1 MRNMF
6 AMWSAT
12 TAALAALFAAQELM
26 DGGTASGVAPLVVQA
41 PGADVAPAAAAPTVG
56 AQAAGGAEDA
66 AEEEPAV
73 AVPEPLAALAELAQ
87 LLERSEFVRADEF
100 ASALASGLAAR
111 DGDAAVQASR
121 AAWTAEQR
129 AHLAYGGG
137 LAKARSAAG
146 VLTLAA
152 ADAEPD
158 EEGAR
163 ALEDAA
169 IVWFARAASAWGEG
183 PVRDRALAAPGCV
196 LAWRGERDVRAAQS
210 QAMLQPSPVPFGK
223 DTPEREALL
232 AARATLESARAALVV
247 RLEHDW
253 RDVDT
258 RANLEWV
265 ARRLLEIERIL
276 ERADEQDEQQEQEQQ
291 EQQQDDQQNGGE
303 QDEQDEGQ
311 EGDQQQ
317 DGEPQDGEENDQQQD
332 GEPQDGEQ
340 GQDGEQNQDG
350 EPRENGEQRDEPS
363 ESQDGEGAEPNDTT
377 TGERGTQAPTSEG
390 SSPADAD
397 APVMPAT
404 LGDVE
409 VQRLLNRLADV
420 EKEAERLRRR
430 LRATE
435 RRRVEKDW

>member
-1 MRNMF
+1 
-6 AMWSAT
+6 MWSRSA
-12 TAALAALFAAQELM
+12 AALAALFAAQELM
-26 DGGTASGVAPLVVQA
+26 DGGTASGVAPLVQQA
-41 PGADVAPAAAAPTVG
+41 PDAGDAPVATAPADDVGEASDATDGEEAKPATV
-56 AQAAGGAEDA
+56 
-66 AEEEPAV
+66 
-73 AVPEPLAALAELAQ
+73 VPEPLAALTELAQ
-87 LLERSEFVRADEF
+87 LLERSDFVRADEF
-100 ASALASGLAAR
+100 ASALASGLAAQG
-111 DGDAAVQASR
+111 GDAAVQASR

-137 LAKARSAAG
+137 LAKARSAASA
-146 VLTLAA
+146 LALVA
-152 ADAEPD
+152 PDAEPD

-183 PVRDRALAAPGCV
+183 PVRDRALAAPGGV
-196 LAWRGERDVRAAQS
+196 LAWRGEREVRAAQS

-223 DTPEREALL
+223 ETPEREALL

-276 ERADEQDEQQEQEQQ
+276 ERADEQDEQQQREQQ

-303 QDEQDEGQ
+303 QDQQDEGQ

-317 DGEPQDGEENDQQQD
+317 DGEPQDEQKNDQQQD
-332 GEPQDGEQ
+332 GEQ
-340 GQDGEQNQDG
+340 QDGEQNQDG
-350 EPRENGEQRDEPS
+350 EPREDGEQQGEPS
-363 ESQDGEGAEPNDTT
+363 ESEDGESAEPQDTT
-377 TGERGTQAPTSEG
+377 TGERDTQAPTSE
-390 SSPADAD
+390 SARPADAD

-409 VQRLLNRLADV
+409 VQRLLNRLA
-420 EKEAERLRRR
+420 EIENEAERLRRR